1 MFEHEAQWANA
12 ISNDLRVNAKKRKKL
27 KEELKLY
34 ESVPQT
40 TETYNG
46 SNRRERYLQLAYSVL
61 PMDKVFA
68 QAQRAM
74 P

>member
-1 MFEHEAQWANA
+1 
-12 ISNDLRVNAKKRKKL
+12 L